1 MVIQEGPP
9 SSKARASSPSPRRA
23 RASPPMSLREGSSRA
38 RRGVSPTPS
47 QRGVFNDVSKNNWE
61 ANHSEDGSFGDKST
75 SRYETVSMK
84 SDVRVTNYF

>member
-38 RRGVSPTPS
+38 RRGVSPSPS

-61 ANHSEDGSFGDKST
+61 ANHSEDGSFGDKSS
-75 SRYETVSMK
+75 SRYETVSLK
-84 SDVRVTNYF
+84 SDIRVIKYF